1 MLRRALAAIALWATF
16 GLAHATSV
24 LPLYLDEIIDT
35 SAVAFEGVCIG
46 NKTGRDPQTGA
57 LVTFTTFQVSDVLK
71 GSITGSTY
79 TIKQM
84 GGEDKS
90 TGLVFK
96 MHGVPTFKVGEGYV
110 VFLYGVSAQGFS
122 SPVGLAQ
129 GRFEIVQD
137 AGGAAKVTNG
147 VDFRDMTQRMP
158 FDLLPD
164 AMKQKA
170 DAPVT
175 RVDLGQFKQM
185 VRGHMG
191 AAR

>member
-1 MLRRALAAIALWATF
+1 MLRRALAAVALWATI

-35 SAVAFEGVCIG
+35 AGVAFEGVCLD
-46 NKTGRDPQTGA
+46 NTTGRDPQTGA
-57 LVTFTTFQVSDVLK
+57 LVTLTTFQVSDVLK
-71 GSITGSTY
+71 GTIAGSTY

-90 TGLVFK
+90 TGEVFK
-96 MHGVPTFKVGEGYV
+96 MHGVPTFRPGEGYV
-110 VFLYGVSAQGFS
+110 VFLYGVSPQGFS

-129 GRFEIVQD
+129 GRFEVVQD
-137 AGGAAKVTNG
+137 ASGMAKVTNG

-158 FDLLPD
+158 SALLPD
-164 AMKQKA
+164 VLKQKS

-185 VRGHMG
+185 VRGHLG
-191 AAR
+191 AVR